1 MRAAASTSAP
11 PTSRIAAVQTRE
23 LLIFGA
29 GGFGR
34 EVASWAGRARWRDE
48 GFAAV
53 AFIDDNAAAA
63 ELNGRPVLGLAEAAA
78 RHPGAYV
85 IVTVGDPRLRERLIG
100 KALEAGLVATA
111 PLIHPNV
118 EYDHDWIDFADGVV
132 VCAGSIL
139 TVNIAVAE
147 HAQINLDCTVGH
159 DAVIG
164 AYSTLSPGVHISG
177 NVTLE
182 PYSFMGTGA
191 VTVNGLPGQ
200 PLRIGEG
207 AVVGAGAVVTKDV
220 PAGVTVTGVPAKP
233 RQTT

>member
-1 MRAAASTSAP
+1 
-11 PTSRIAAVQTRE
+11 VQTRD

-34 EVASWAGRARWRDE
+34 EVASWAGRAQWQGD
-48 GFAAV
+48 GFQVA
-53 AFIDDNAAAA
+53 AFIDDHSPAA
-63 ELNGRPVLGLAEAAA
+63 ELNGRPVLALEQAAA
-78 RHPGAYV
+78 RHRGASV
-85 IVTVGDPRLRERLIG
+85 IATVGDPRLRERLIG

-111 PLIHPNV
+111 PLVHPGV
-118 EYDHDWIDFADGVV
+118 EYDHEYVSFAEGVV

-139 TVNIAVAE
+139 TVNISVHA

-164 AYSTLSPGVHISG
+164 PYSTLSPGVHISG

-182 PYSFMGTGA
+182 PYTFMGTGA
-191 VTVNGLPGQ
+191 VTVNGLPGN
-200 PLRIGEG
+200 PLVIGEG

-220 PAGVTVTGVPAKP
+220 PGGVTVTGVPAKP
-233 RQTT
+233 RQVS

>member
-1 MRAAASTSAP
+1 MRVAASTSAR
-11 PTSRIAAVQTRE
+11 PTSRIAAVRTRE

-34 EVASWAGRARWRDE
+34 EVASWAGRAQWRGE
-48 GFAAV
+48 GFVAV
-53 AFIDDNAAAA
+53 AFIDDNAPAA

-85 IVTVGDPRLRERLIG
+85 IATVGDPQLRARLVA

-118 EYDHDWIDFADGVV
+118 EYDHDHVEFAEGVV

-139 TVNIAVAE
+139 TVNIAVE
-147 HAQINLDCTVGH
+147 PHAQINLDCTVGH

-164 AYSTLSPGVHISG
+164 AYATLSPGVHISG

-182 PYSFMGTGA
+182 PYTFMGTGA
-191 VTVNGLPGQ
+191 VTVNGLPGE
-200 PLRIGEG
+200 PLRIGSG
-207 AVVGAGAVVTKDV
+207 AVVGAGAVVTRDV
-220 PAGVTVTGVPAKP
+220 AAGVTVTGVPARP
-233 RQTT
+233 RQAT

>member
-1 MRAAASTSAP
+1 M
-11 PTSRIAAVQTRE
+11 QTRE

-34 EVASWAGRARWRDE
+34 EVASWAGRAQWRGQ
-48 GFAAV
+48 GFKVA
-53 AFIDDNAAAA
+53 AFIDDNRGAA
-63 ELNGRPVLGLAEAAA
+63 ELNGHPVLTLAEAATQ
-78 RHPGAYV
+78 HPGAYV
-85 IVTVGDPRLRERLIG
+85 LATVGDPRLRERLIA
-100 KALEAGLVATA
+100 KAIDAGLVGTA

-118 EYDHDWIDFADGVV
+118 EYDHEYVSFAEGVV

-139 TVNIAVAE
+139 TVNLAVEA

-164 AYSTLSPGVHISG
+164 AYATLSPGVHISG

-182 PYSFMGTGA
+182 PYTFIGTGA
-191 VTVNGLPGQ
+191 VTVNGLPGK
-200 PLRIGEG
+200 PLVIGEG

-220 PAGVTVTGVPAKP
+220 PAGVTVTGVPARP
-233 RQTT
+233 RQGT

>member
-1 MRAAASTSAP
+1 M
-11 PTSRIAAVQTRE
+11 QTRE

-34 EVASWAGRARWRDE
+34 EVASWAGRAQWRDE
-48 GFAAV
+48 GFQVV
-53 AFIDDNAAAA
+53 AFVDDNVPAA
-63 ELNGRPVLGLAEAAA
+63 ELNGRPVLTLEQAAA
-78 RHPGAYV
+78 RHPGAHV
-85 IVTVGDPRLRERLIG
+85 IATVGDPRLRERLIG
-100 KALEAGLVATA
+100 KALAAGLVATA
-111 PLIHPNV
+111 PLLHPSV
-118 EYDHDWIDFADGVV
+118 EYDHDYVSLGEGVV

-139 TVNIAVAE
+139 TVNIEVQA

-177 NVTLE
+177 NVMLE
-182 PYSFMGTGA
+182 PYTFIGTGA
-191 VTVNGLPGQ
+191 VTVNGLPGR
-200 PLRIGEG
+200 PLVIGEG

-233 RQTT
+233 RQVS

>member
-1 MRAAASTSAP
+1 MG
-11 PTSRIAAVQTRE
+11 TRE

-34 EVASWAGRARWRDE
+34 EVASWAGRAQWRGE
-48 GFAAV
+48 GFAV
-53 AFIDDNAAAA
+53 AAFVDDNAPAT
-63 ELNGRPVLGLAEAAA
+63 ELNGRPVLTLEQAAA
-78 RHPGAYV
+78 RHPGAHV
-85 IVTVGDPRLRERLIG
+85 LATVGDPKLRERLIT
-100 KALEAGLVATA
+100 KALAAGLVATA
-111 PLIHPNV
+111 PLLHPSV
-118 EYDHDWIDFADGVV
+118 EYDTEYVSFGAGVV

-139 TVNIAVAE
+139 TVNLEVRE

-182 PYSFMGTGA
+182 PQVFIGTGA
-191 VTVNGLPGQ
+191 VTVNGLPGR
-200 PLRIGEG
+200 PLVIGEG

-220 PAGVTVTGVPAKP
+220 PKGVTVTGVPARP
-233 RQTT
+233 RQIS

>member
-1 MRAAASTSAP
+1 MENRA
-11 PTSRIAAVQTRE
+11 

-34 EVASWAGRARWRDE
+34 EVASWAGRAQWLAR
-48 GFAAV
+48 GFEV
-53 AFIDDNAAAA
+53 CAFVDDNAPAT
-63 ELNGRPVLGLAEAAA
+63 ELNGKPVLTLADAAA
-78 RHPGAYV
+78 RYRGAAV
-85 IVTVGDPRLRERLIG
+85 IATVGDPGLRERLIG

-118 EYDHDWIDFADGVV
+118 EYDHDYVEFGEGVV

-139 TVNIAVAE
+139 TVNIVVEA

-164 AYSTLSPGVHISG
+164 AYSTVSPGVHISG

-182 PYSFMGTGA
+182 PYVFLGTGA
-191 VTVNGLPGQ
+191 VTVNGHPGR
-200 PLRIGEG
+200 PLRIGSG

-220 PAGVTVTGVPAKP
+220 PAGVTVTGVPARP
-233 RQTT
+233 RERE

>member
-1 MRAAASTSAP
+1 MSRRTD
-11 PTSRIAAVQTRE
+11 RIAAVETRE

-34 EVASWAGRARWRDE
+34 EVASWAERAEWEGR
-48 GFAAV
+48 GFRVAAFV
-53 AFIDDNAAAA
+53 DDNA
-63 ELNGRPVLGLAEAAA
+63 ELDQLNGRPVLPLEVAAS
-78 RHPGAYV
+78 RHPGANV
-85 IVTVGDPRLRERLIG
+85 LATVGDPKLRERLIA
-100 KALEAGLVATA
+100 KAAAAGLVATP

-118 EYDHDWIDFADGVV
+118 EYDHDYVQFEAGVV

-139 TVNIAVAE
+139 TVNIEVQA

-177 NVTLE
+177 NVTVE
-182 PYSFMGTGA
+182 PYTFFGTGA
-191 VTVNGLPGQ
+191 VTVNGLAGR
-200 PLRIGEG
+200 PLTIGVG

-220 PAGVTVTGVPAKP
+220 PGGVTVTGVPARP
-233 RQTT
+233 RA

>member
-1 MRAAASTSAP
+1 M
-11 PTSRIAAVQTRE
+11 QTRE

-34 EVASWAGRARWRDE
+34 EVASWAGRAQWQGE
-48 GFAAV
+48 GFTVAAFV
-53 AFIDDNAAAA
+53 DDNAPAA
-63 ELNGRPVLGLAEAAA
+63 ELNGRPVLTLEQAAA

-85 IVTVGDPRLRERLIG
+85 IATVGDPRLRERLIG
-100 KALEAGLVATA
+100 KALAAGLVATA
-111 PLIHPNV
+111 PLLHPSV
-118 EYDHDWIDFADGVV
+118 EYDHDHVSFGEGVV

-139 TVNIAVAE
+139 TVNIEVEA

-177 NVTLE
+177 NVRLE
-182 PYSFMGTGA
+182 PYTFMGTGA
-191 VTVNGLPGQ
+191 VTVNGLPGR
-200 PLRIGEG
+200 PLVIGEG

-220 PAGVTVTGVPAKP
+220 PADVTVTGVPAKP
-233 RQTT
+233 RQLS